1 MTVRAPDLSPDAFR
15 ALLAR
20 AADIATA
27 HWARLATMRAYT
39 RPPDDLAAALRA
51 EPLPATAR
59 PAEEILERIA
69 REVVPYPLGIGH
81 PRWWGFINASPHPV
95 GIAAELIATTLNNNC
110 AGTSQLAVH
119 VELAV
124 IDWIAGMIGMP
135 AGTGGLL
142 VSGGSMANLVALA
155 GAREAKAPGSR
166 KRGLQGL
173 PRPLALYASTEAHS
187 CIRRAAEILG
197 IGTDGLRL
205 VPVDGQYRMDVAAL
219 ERRIAEDRRAGVEPF
234 CVVAS
239 AGTVNTGAL
248 DPLGAIA
255 DVAAANGCWFHVDGA
270 YGAMGAA
277 LPELAERYRGIER
290 ADSVAVDPHKWL
302 YVPYEAGATLV
313 RYPATLRAMFALRP
327 EYLTLERDSYL
338 EGAVW
343 LSDMGPQLTR
353 EFRALKVWAVMQ
365 AVGLEGYRALWRND
379 IAVAAEIA
387 RLAGAHPRLEV
398 VAPTDLSCFCLRYLP
413 RSGDP
418 DAFNRTLLD
427 RTHRDGRIFI
437 SGTVLKG
444 QFVLRGC
451 VTNYRSTPDDA
462 RVCVETIV
470 ELGEELESR
479 KTGNGKQET

>member
-1 MTVRAPDLSPDAFR
+1 MPTDRAAADLPPEAFR

-27 HWARLATMRAYT
+27 HWARLPAMRAYT
-39 RPPDDLAAALRA
+39 RPPDELAAALRA
-51 EPLPATAR
+51 EALPLAGR
-59 PAEEILERIA
+59 PLEAILDRIA
-69 REVVPYPLGIGH
+69 RDVVPYPLGIGS
-81 PRWWGFINASPHPV
+81 PRWWGFINASPHPM

-119 VELAV
+119 VELTV
-124 IDWIAGMIGMP
+124 IDWIAAMLGLATGS
-135 AGTGGLL
+135 GGLL
-142 VSGGSMANLVALA
+142 VSGGSMANFVALA
-155 GAREAKAPGSR
+155 AAREAKAPGTR

-197 IGTDGLRL
+197 LGTDGLRL
-205 VPVDGQYRMDVAAL
+205 VPVDAQYRMDVAAL
-219 ERRIAEDRRAGVEPF
+219 ERQVAADRGAGLEPI

-239 AGTVNTGAL
+239 AGTVNTGAI

-255 DVAAANGCWFHVDGA
+255 DVAGANGCWFHVDGA

-313 RYPATLRAMFALRP
+313 RDPAALRAMFALRP

-379 IAVAAEIA
+379 IAVAREIA
-387 RLAGAHPRLEV
+387 RLAGQHPRLDV
-398 VAPTDLSCFCLRYLP
+398 VAPSDLSCFCLRYVP
-413 RSGDP
+413 RAGDP
-418 DAFNRTLLD
+418 NAFNRTLLD
-427 RTHRDGRIFI
+427 RIHRDGRIFI
-437 SGTVLKG
+437 SGTVLNG
-444 QFVLRGC
+444 GFALRGT
-451 VTNYRSTPDDA
+451 VTNYRSTLEDA

-470 ELGEELESR
+470 ELGEELEAELR
-479 KTGNGKQET
+479 

>member
-1 MTVRAPDLSPDAFR
+1 MPVNRSVTAAGPDLPADDFR
-15 ALLAR
+15 ALLGR
-20 AADIATA
+20 ATDIATA
-27 HWARLATMRAYT
+27 HWARLHTMRAYT
-39 RPPDDLAAALRA
+39 RPPDDLAGAMRR
-51 EPLPATAR
+51 EPVPVVGR
-59 PAEEILERIA
+59 PTDEVLERIA

-110 AGTSQLAVH
+110 AGTSQIAVH
-119 VELAV
+119 VELTV
-124 IDWIAGMIGMP
+124 IDWIAAMLGLP

-155 GAREAKAPGSR
+155 GAREATVPGSR
-166 KRGLQGL
+166 RRGLQGL
-173 PRPLALYASTEAHS
+173 SRPLALYASSEAHS

-205 VPVDGQYRMDVAAL
+205 VPVDADFRMDVDAL
-219 ERRIAEDRRAGVEPF
+219 ERAIAADRRAGLEPF

-239 AGTVNTGAL
+239 AGTVNSGVI

-255 DVAAANGCWFHVDGA
+255 DVAEANQCWFHVDGA

-277 LPELAERYRGIER
+277 LPELAQRYRGLER

-313 RYPATLRAMFALRP
+313 RDPGTLRAMFALRP

-365 AVGLEGYRALWRND
+365 AIGLEGYRALWRND
-379 IAVAAEIA
+379 IAVAREIA
-387 RLAGAHPRLEV
+387 RLAAEHPRLEV
-398 VAPTDLSCFCLRYLP
+398 VAPTDLSCFCLRYVP
-413 RSGDP
+413 RGGDP
-418 DAFNRTLLD
+418 DAVNRALLD
-427 RTHRDGRIFI
+427 RSHRDGRIFI
-437 SGTVLKG
+437 SGTVLG
-444 QFVLRGC
+444 GRFVLRGC
-451 VTNYRSTPDDA
+451 VTNYRSTLDDA
-462 RVCVETIV
+462 RVCVETIA
-470 ELGEELESR
+470 ELGEELER
-479 KTGNGKQET
+479 EG